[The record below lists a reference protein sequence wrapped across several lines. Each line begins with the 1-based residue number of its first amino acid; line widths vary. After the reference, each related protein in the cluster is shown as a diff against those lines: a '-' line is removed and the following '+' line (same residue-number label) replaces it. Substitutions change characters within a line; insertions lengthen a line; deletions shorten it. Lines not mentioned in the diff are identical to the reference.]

1 MSDPQQNK
9 DEAVEETFISHL
21 VELRDRIIRAGVSV
35 IVVFIGLVYWAPDIF
50 KLLARPLMQNLPKDG
65 KMIVTDVTGSFFV
78 PMKVTML
85 VAFVIALP
93 FVLYQIWA
101 FVAPGLYQ
109 HEKKLV
115 APLVGSSY
123 TLFLCGMAFAY
134 FVVFPTI
141 FRVMAH
147 YNAPLGAEMTTD
159 IDNYLSFVLTMF
171 IAFGVTFEVPIVV
184 VLLARMGV
192 VSIKKLKEIR
202 PYVIVGA
209 FVISAVV
216 TPPDVFSQLI
226 LAIPLIVL
234 YEAGIIAARIDR
246 RQGWREEAGRRGGCG
261 VGFVRRHEQSKK
273 GSFARSV
280 PLAFCSCANR
290 CASTLSLVA
299 LTLIALVV
307 LGQLRRAR
315 LGRTLAD
322 RHVHVQFLVL
332 AHQVDLHRRPRLD
345 LRDDVQQA
353 RGVGDRVVV
362 DADEDVARLDARL
375 VGRSA
380 LQHARDDRARFLRQA
395 RTIPRSPASRPAA
408 RRRSSR
414 ASPCPS

>member
-1 MSDPQQNK
+1 VSDPQQTQ
-9 DEAVEETFISHL
+9 DEGTEETFISHL
-21 VELRDRIIRAGVSV
+21 VELRDRIIRAGLAV
-35 IVVFIGLVYWAPDIF
+35 IVVFVGLVYWAPDIF
-50 KLLARPLMQNLPKDG
+50 RLLARPLMQNLPKDG

-93 FVLYQIWA
+93 IVLYQIWA

-115 APLVGSSY
+115 GPLVGSSY

-184 VLLARMGV
+184 VLLVRMNV
-192 VSIKKLKEIR
+192 VTLKKLKEIR

-234 YEAGIIAARIDR
+234 YEAGIIAARLIVGKQPVVIED
-246 RQGWREEAGRRGGCG
+246 AG
-261 VGFVRRHEQSKK
+261 
-273 GSFARSV
+273 
-280 PLAFCSCANR
+280 
-290 CASTLSLVA
+290 AS
-299 LTLIALVV
+299 
-307 LGQLRRAR
+307 
-315 LGRTLAD
+315 D
-322 RHVHVQFLVL
+322 
-332 AHQVDLHRRPRLD
+332 
-345 LRDDVQQA
+345 
-353 RGVGDRVVV
+353 
-362 DADEDVARLDARL
+362 
-375 VGRSA
+375 
-380 LQHARDDRARFLRQA
+380 
-395 RTIPRSPASRPAA
+395 
-408 RRRSSR
+408 
-414 ASPCPS
+414 

>member
-1 MSDPQQNK
+1 MSDPQQTQ
-9 DEAVEETFISHL
+9 DEGTEETFISHL
-21 VELRDRIIRAGVSV
+21 VELRDRIIRAGLAV
-35 IVVFIGLVYWAPDIF
+35 IVVFVGLVYWAPDIF
-50 KLLARPLMQNLPKDG
+50 RLLARPLMQNLPKDG

-93 FVLYQIWA
+93 IVLYQIWA

-115 APLVGSSY
+115 GPLVGSSY

-171 IAFGVTFEVPIVV
+171 IAFGVTFEVPIIV
-184 VLLARMGV
+184 VLLVRMNV
-192 VSIKKLKEIR
+192 LTIKKLREIR

-209 FVISAVV
+209 FIISAVV

-234 YEAGIIAARIDR
+234 YEAGIIAARLI
-246 RQGWREEAGRRGGCG
+246 
-261 VGFVRRHEQSKK
+261 VGKQ
-273 GSFARSV
+273 
-280 PLAFCSCANR
+280 
-290 CASTLSLVA
+290 
-299 LTLIALVV
+299 
-307 LGQLRRAR
+307 
-315 LGRTLAD
+315 
-322 RHVHVQFLVL
+322 
-332 AHQVDLHRRPRLD
+332 
-345 LRDDVQQA
+345 
-353 RGVGDRVVV
+353 
-362 DADEDVARLDARL
+362 
-375 VGRSA
+375 
-380 LQHARDDRARFLRQA
+380 
-395 RTIPRSPASRPAA
+395 PAA
-408 RRRSSR
+408 VTDE
-414 ASPCPS
+414 ASPPN

>member
-1 MSDPQQNK
+1 VSDPQQTQ
-9 DEAVEETFISHL
+9 DEGTEETFISHL
-21 VELRDRIIRAGVSV
+21 VELRDRIIRAGLAV
-35 IVVFIGLVYWAPDIF
+35 IVVFVGLVYWAPDIF
-50 KLLARPLMQNLPKDG
+50 RLLARPLMQNLPKDG

-93 FVLYQIWA
+93 IVLYQIWA

-115 APLVGSSY
+115 GPLVGSSY

-171 IAFGVTFEVPIVV
+171 LAFGVTFEVPIVV
-184 VLLARMGV
+184 VLLVRMNV
-192 VSIKKLKEIR
+192 LTIKKLKEIR

-234 YEAGIIAARIDR
+234 YEAGIIAARLI
-246 RQGWREEAGRRGGCG
+246 
-261 VGFVRRHEQSKK
+261 VGKQPAV
-273 GSFARSV
+273 
-280 PLAFCSCANR
+280 
-290 CASTLSLVA
+290 T
-299 LTLIALVV
+299 
-307 LGQLRRAR
+307 
-315 LGRTLAD
+315 
-322 RHVHVQFLVL
+322 
-332 AHQVDLHRRPRLD
+332 
-345 LRDDVQQA
+345 
-353 RGVGDRVVV
+353 
-362 DADEDVARLDARL
+362 DE
-375 VGRSA
+375 
-380 LQHARDDRARFLRQA
+380 
-395 RTIPRSPASRPAA
+395 
-408 RRRSSR
+408 
-414 ASPCPS
+414 ASPPN

>member
-1 MSDPQQNK
+1 VSDPQQNK

-21 VELRDRIIRAGVSV
+21 VELRDRIIRAGISV
-35 IVVFIGLVYWAPDIF
+35 IVIFIGLVYWAPDIF

-234 YEAGIIAARIDR
+234 YEAGIIAARIVVGKDGVKK
-246 RQGWREEAGRRGGCG
+246 QEEEA
-261 VGFVRRHEQSKK
+261 
-273 GSFARSV
+273 
-280 PLAFCSCANR
+280 
-290 CASTLSLVA
+290 
-299 LTLIALVV
+299 
-307 LGQLRRAR
+307 
-315 LGRTLAD
+315 
-322 RHVHVQFLVL
+322 
-332 AHQVDLHRRPRLD
+332 
-345 LRDDVQQA
+345 
-353 RGVGDRVVV
+353 
-362 DADEDVARLDARL
+362 
-375 VGRSA
+375 
-380 LQHARDDRARFLRQA
+380 
-395 RTIPRSPASRPAA
+395 AA
-408 RRRSSR
+408 E
-414 ASPCPS
+414 

>member
-1 MSDPQQNK
+1 MSDPQQTQ
-9 DEAVEETFISHL
+9 DEGTEETFISHL
-21 VELRDRIIRAGVSV
+21 VELRDRIIRAGLAV
-35 IVVFIGLVYWAPDIF
+35 IVVFVGLVYWAPDIF
-50 KLLARPLMQNLPKDG
+50 RLLARPLMQNLPKDG

-93 FVLYQIWA
+93 IVLYQIWA

-115 APLVGSSY
+115 GPLVGSSY

-171 IAFGVTFEVPIVV
+171 LAFGVTFEVPIIV
-184 VLLARMGV
+184 VLLVRMNV
-192 VSIKKLKEIR
+192 LTIKKLREIR

-209 FVISAVV
+209 FIISAVV

-234 YEAGIIAARIDR
+234 YEAGIIAARLIVGKQTAVTD
-246 RQGWREEAGRRGGCG
+246 EA
-261 VGFVRRHEQSKK
+261 S
-273 GSFARSV
+273 
-280 PLAFCSCANR
+280 
-290 CASTLSLVA
+290 
-299 LTLIALVV
+299 
-307 LGQLRRAR
+307 
-315 LGRTLAD
+315 
-322 RHVHVQFLVL
+322 
-332 AHQVDLHRRPRLD
+332 
-345 LRDDVQQA
+345 
-353 RGVGDRVVV
+353 
-362 DADEDVARLDARL
+362 
-375 VGRSA
+375 
-380 LQHARDDRARFLRQA
+380 
-395 RTIPRSPASRPAA
+395 SPD
-408 RRRSSR
+408 
-414 ASPCPS
+414 

>member
-1 MSDPQQNK
+1 MSDPQKNQ
-9 DEAVEETFISHL
+9 DEGTEETFISHL
-21 VELRDRIIRAGVSV
+21 VELRDRIIRAGLAV

-50 KLLARPLMQNLPKDG
+50 RLLARPLMQNLPKDG

-93 FVLYQIWA
+93 IVLYQIWA

-115 APLVGSSY
+115 GPLVGSSY

-184 VLLARMGV
+184 VLLVRMNV
-192 VSIKKLKEIR
+192 VTLKKLKEIR

-234 YEAGIIAARIDR
+234 YEAGIIAARLI
-246 RQGWREEAGRRGGCG
+246 
-261 VGFVRRHEQSKK
+261 VGKQP
-273 GSFARSV
+273 A
-280 PLAFCSCANR
+280 
-290 CASTLSLVA
+290 
-299 LTLIALVV
+299 VV
-307 LGQLRRAR
+307 
-315 LGRTLAD
+315 
-322 RHVHVQFLVL
+322 
-332 AHQVDLHRRPRLD
+332 
-345 LRDDVQQA
+345 
-353 RGVGDRVVV
+353 
-362 DADEDVARLDARL
+362 ED
-375 VGRSA
+375 
-380 LQHARDDRARFLRQA
+380 
-395 RTIPRSPASRPAA
+395 
-408 RRRSSR
+408 
-414 ASPCPS
+414 ASPPG

>member
-1 MSDPQQNK
+1 VSDPQHTQN
-9 DEAVEETFISHL
+9 EGTEETFISHL
-21 VELRDRIIRAGVSV
+21 VELRDRIIRAGLSV

-50 KLLARPLMQNLPKDG
+50 RLLARPLMQNLPKDG

-93 FVLYQIWA
+93 IVLYQIWA

-115 APLVGSSY
+115 VPLVASSY

-184 VLLARMGV
+184 VLLVRMNV
-192 VSIKKLKEIR
+192 VTLKKLKEIR

-234 YEAGIIAARIDR
+234 YEAGIIAARLI
-246 RQGWREEAGRRGGCG
+246 
-261 VGFVRRHEQSKK
+261 VRKQPIAVED
-273 GSFARSV
+273 
-280 PLAFCSCANR
+280 
-290 CASTLSLVA
+290 AS
-299 LTLIALVV
+299 
-307 LGQLRRAR
+307 
-315 LGRTLAD
+315 
-322 RHVHVQFLVL
+322 
-332 AHQVDLHRRPRLD
+332 
-345 LRDDVQQA
+345 
-353 RGVGDRVVV
+353 
-362 DADEDVARLDARL
+362 
-375 VGRSA
+375 
-380 LQHARDDRARFLRQA
+380 
-395 RTIPRSPASRPAA
+395 SPPG
-408 RRRSSR
+408 
-414 ASPCPS
+414 

>member
-1 MSDPQQNK
+1 MSDPQQTQ
-9 DEAVEETFISHL
+9 DEGTEETFISHL
-21 VELRDRIIRAGVSV
+21 VELRDRIIRAGISV
-35 IVVFIGLVYWAPDIF
+35 IVVFVGLVYWAPDIF
-50 KLLARPLMQNLPKDG
+50 RLLARPLMQNLPRDG

-171 IAFGVTFEVPIVV
+171 LAFGVTFEVPIIV
-184 VLLARMGV
+184 VLLVRMGV
-192 VSIKKLKEIR
+192 LTVKKLKEIR

-209 FVISAVV
+209 FIVAAVV

-226 LAIPLIVL
+226 LALPLIVL
-234 YEAGIIAARIDR
+234 YEAGIIAARLFVGSGEKKASD
-246 RQGWREEAGRRGGCG
+246 ESEAT
-261 VGFVRRHEQSKK
+261 S
-273 GSFARSV
+273 
-280 PLAFCSCANR
+280 
-290 CASTLSLVA
+290 
-299 LTLIALVV
+299 
-307 LGQLRRAR
+307 
-315 LGRTLAD
+315 
-322 RHVHVQFLVL
+322 
-332 AHQVDLHRRPRLD
+332 
-345 LRDDVQQA
+345 
-353 RGVGDRVVV
+353 
-362 DADEDVARLDARL
+362 
-375 VGRSA
+375 
-380 LQHARDDRARFLRQA
+380 
-395 RTIPRSPASRPAA
+395 
-408 RRRSSR
+408 
-414 ASPCPS
+414 

>member
-1 MSDPQQNK
+1 MSDPQNQN
-9 DEAVEETFISHL
+9 EGTEETFISHL
-21 VELRDRIIRAGVSV
+21 VELRDRIIRAGISV
-35 IVVFIGLVYWAPDIF
+35 IVVFVGLVYWAPDIF
-50 KLLARPLMQNLPKDG
+50 RLLARPLMNNLPKDG

-93 FVLYQIWA
+93 IVLYQIWA

-115 APLVGSSY
+115 GPLVGSSY

-171 IAFGVTFEVPIVV
+171 LAFGVTFEVPIVV
-184 VLLARMGV
+184 VLLVRMNILT
-192 VSIKKLKEIR
+192 IKKLKEIR

-234 YEAGIIAARIDR
+234 YEAGIIAARLFVSKPVATA
-246 RQGWREEAGRRGGCG
+246 ENEGG
-261 VGFVRRHEQSKK
+261 
-273 GSFARSV
+273 A
-280 PLAFCSCANR
+280 
-290 CASTLSLVA
+290 AS
-299 LTLIALVV
+299 
-307 LGQLRRAR
+307 
-315 LGRTLAD
+315 
-322 RHVHVQFLVL
+322 
-332 AHQVDLHRRPRLD
+332 
-345 LRDDVQQA
+345 
-353 RGVGDRVVV
+353 
-362 DADEDVARLDARL
+362 
-375 VGRSA
+375 
-380 LQHARDDRARFLRQA
+380 
-395 RTIPRSPASRPAA
+395 
-408 RRRSSR
+408 
-414 ASPCPS
+414 